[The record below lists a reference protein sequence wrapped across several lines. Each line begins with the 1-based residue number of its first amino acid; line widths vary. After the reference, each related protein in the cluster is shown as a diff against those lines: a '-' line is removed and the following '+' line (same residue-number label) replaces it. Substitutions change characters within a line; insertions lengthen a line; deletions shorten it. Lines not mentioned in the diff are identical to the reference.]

1 MLNIKD
7 RLLERQFT
15 RSNVGYTAKE
25 ARGVT
30 GDGSFVTIDNKKD
43 ERNAGATFGS
53 AISTENF
60 GDSTSKHKESMIVGG
75 LAEDARVVRSNMV
88 ENDQDADIESRT
100 NVLTDHHGCSITTSI
115 RSSDY
120 VNFATSYGLGQELV
134 EDNGFQQPSTEH
146 TGMFQSN
153 PGWAEDARV
162 VTHNM
167 VGNGHDVGIE
177 YGLGQELMEDNGF
190 QKPSTNKPI
199 LEETSSVSDHLQ
211 QSSAI
216 LVELQNSQY
225 YRQPILQAIKDQ
237 FRPSPAARHLM
248 EPHNSELSFSA
259 LDGDRLPRSNALYST
274 SYGDGVGASNIP
286 YDPDVPRPGNSDS
299 PFSHLGHHDH
309 ANRSNMLYPGAA
321 YPENVQRNS
330 SGIEGTKEDTSACS
344 YSFNRSSSFVSA
356 GRYSVSSQE
365 ELDHQMSQLEKFEAF
380 SVSVPRLKHHEKE
393 VCKQDEHD
401 VDSSADEVMT
411 ILHQSHNQ
419 QMKKEKFK
427 PQMKRQSEVTNFKD
441 KK

>member
-1 MLNIKD
+1 
-7 RLLERQFT
+7 
-15 RSNVGYTAKE
+15 
-25 ARGVT
+25 
-30 GDGSFVTIDNKKD
+30 
-43 ERNAGATFGS
+43 
-53 AISTENF
+53 
-60 GDSTSKHKESMIVGG
+60 
-75 LAEDARVVRSNMV
+75 MV

-153 PGWAEDARV
+153 PGLAEDARV

-177 YGLGQELMEDNGF
+177 SRTDVPTNHHGNSFPTRRRSSDYVNSASRYGLGQELMEDNGF
-190 QKPSTNKPI
+190 QKPSTKYTDMFQSNSPQSFSKPI

-216 LVELQNSQY
+216 LVKLQNSQY
-225 YRQPILQAIKDQ
+225 YRPILQAIKDQ

-299 PFSHLGHHDH
+299 PFSHLSHHDH
-309 ANRSNMLYPGAA
+309 ANRTSMLYPGAA

-344 YSFNRSSSFVSA
+344 CSLNRSSSFVLT

-365 ELDHQMSQLEKFEAF
+365 ELDHQVSQLENDEAF
-380 SVSVPRLKHHEKE
+380 SKYASKMNMMLIH
-393 VCKQDEHD
+393 QL
-401 VDSSADEVMT
+401 MT
-411 ILHQSHNQ
+411 S
-419 QMKKEKFK
+419 
-427 PQMKRQSEVTNFKD
+427 
-441 KK
+441 